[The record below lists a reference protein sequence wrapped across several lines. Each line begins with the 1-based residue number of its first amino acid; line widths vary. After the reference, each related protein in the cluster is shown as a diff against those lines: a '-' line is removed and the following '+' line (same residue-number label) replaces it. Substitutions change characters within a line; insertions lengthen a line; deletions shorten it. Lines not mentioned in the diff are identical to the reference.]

1 MCQPA
6 RKHADCTSVA
16 FVTELEPDTRG
27 AFVASA
33 TLDLRGAT
41 PTSTWC
47 VTATAPLTV
56 TSAQVAPD
64 PVYSYLATYTLTLY
78 RCVPMLDHAYPDAR
92 FVAADWLRVTF
103 YPAYGLPVD
112 GLTLTSQVV
121 ATVPP
126 DVYTAVL
133 TMSDPFTDHGVA
145 GLPSVTTVEGHIDM
159 SAAGQ
164 VLRYC

>member
-1 MCQPA
+1 
-6 RKHADCTSVA
+6 
-16 FVTELEPDTRG
+16 
-27 AFVASA
+27 VASA

-47 VTATAPLTV
+47 ITVTAPLAV
-56 TSAQVAPD
+56 TSAEVAPD
-64 PVYSYLATYTLTLY
+64 PLRTYLATYTLTLY
-78 RCVPMLDHAYPDAR
+78 RSAATADRAYPDAR
-92 FVAADWLRVTF
+92 FVAADSLRVTF
-103 YPAYGLPVD
+103 YPANRLS
-112 GLTLTSQVV
+112 LTSQVV

-145 GLPSVTTVEGHIDM
+145 GLPSGTTVEGHIDM

-164 VLRYC
+164 VLRYRCC